1 MCRRLTYFREVKKLI
16 LLFVACLSCE
26 NKPGEKPHAEPLPEQ
41 KVKEQFVRAN
51 QMLTRQEDEQID
63 QYARRHKL
71 PLVKTSSGIRY
82 FVYKPSATG
91 DSVVPD
97 MLVSMD
103 YTLSLLDGTVCY
115 TSDSAGRRSFIVGRD
130 DIESGLHRGVQ
141 YLKRGDK
148 AVLVIPSALAHGLL
162 GDLNRIPPQM
172 PIVYHL
178 KLY

>member
-1 MCRRLTYFREVKKLI
+1 M
-16 LLFVACLSCE
+16 
-26 NKPGEKPHAEPLPEQ
+26 PEQ
-41 KVKEQFVRAN
+41 QIKEQFVRAN
-51 QMLTRQEDEQID
+51 QLLSRQEDEQID
-63 QYARRHKL
+63 QYAGRHKL
-71 PLVKTSSGIRY
+71 PLVKTTSGIRY
-82 FVYKPSATG
+82 FVYKPSVSG

-97 MLVSMD
+97 MRVSMD

-162 GDLNRIPPQM
+162 GDSRKIPPQM

-178 KLY
+178 RLY